1 VTGIFDQYV
10 DQYVVKRCDGAVSSL
25 LFSTLGVWSSLPGR
39 YLSKDLSIN
48 SWLFEYIAV
57 CDGVICVSKD
67 SSLFTLPE
75 GIQSFL
81 EEE

>member
-1 VTGIFDQYV
+1 M
-10 DQYVVKRCDGAVSSL
+10 
-25 LFSTLGVWSSLPGR
+25 
-39 YLSKDLSIN
+39 N